1 MNVKQFLNNAVCH
14 TRIKASAV
22 WLQNLI
28 PCRGKRLMCE
38 CSRGWDNENV
48 TVRTQFLLLS
58 STRCLL
64 HCVQFLCKKN
74 IVTGFQLF
82 FDSFFLNVF
91 PVSFTFSPLFC
102 TLFQFICSN
111 WHALRPPTRAVTH
124 LTASSS
130 TSTSSLNQST
140 ATAPPLQTEERV
152 RWHSRLL
159 ACCSVS

>member
-58 STRCLL
+58 STRCLRL
-64 HCVQFLCKKN
+64 FHCVQFLCKKKYCYW
-74 IVTGFQLF
+74 
-82 FDSFFLNVF
+82 F
-91 PVSFTFSPLFC
+91 PVVF
-102 TLFQFICSN
+102 
-111 WHALRPPTRAVTH
+111 
-124 LTASSS
+124 
-130 TSTSSLNQST
+130 
-140 ATAPPLQTEERV
+140 
-152 RWHSRLL
+152 
-159 ACCSVS
+159 